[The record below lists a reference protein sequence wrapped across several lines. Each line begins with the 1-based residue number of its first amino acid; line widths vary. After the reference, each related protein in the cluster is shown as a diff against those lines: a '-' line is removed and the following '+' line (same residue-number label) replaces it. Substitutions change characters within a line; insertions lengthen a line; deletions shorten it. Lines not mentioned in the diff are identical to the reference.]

1 MSKYEQLN
9 ILIEKTGLK
18 DIHLMKTVI
27 DGKAIQDIYQCKP
40 GKHMK
45 FIIDEC
51 IKYQITNI
59 GANI

>member
-1 MSKYEQLN
+1 MIEYEKLN
-9 ILIEKTGLK
+9 NLIEKSGLK
-18 DIHLMKTVI
+18 EIHLMKTAI
-27 DGKAIQDIYQCKP
+27 DGKAIQDLYQCKP

-51 IKYQITNI
+51 IKYQITHI